1 MESLEKPVVDKLLQ
15 AMAQAYPD
23 PVDLTLLLMVIGDE
37 MPALQAATAELVHH
51 GLAQAR
57 TLVES
62 GEERL
67 GSPCIT
73 DKGMAVAD
81 GLAADT
87 DEAAALLDR
96 LEAATLR
103 ELMGLRIG
111 ACALPA
117 PQAKELRAAIFA
129 MNDHALVDAG
139 TVWAHRTVIDWRGL
153 LGVTGSGE
161 SNAPGH
167 ATRSKNADALQD
179 LPEHD

>member
-1 MESLEKPVVDKLLQ
+1 VESLEKPVGDKLLQ

-23 PVDLTLLLMVIGDE
+23 PVDLTLLLMVIGDD
-37 MPALQAATAELVHH
+37 MPALQSATADLVCK

-57 TLVES
+57 NLVES

-81 GLAADT
+81 GLAADA

-103 ELMGLRIG
+103 ELMDLRIG

-139 TVWAHRTVIDWRGL
+139 TVWAHRTVSDWRGL
-153 LGVTGSGE
+153 LGVMSSGD
-161 SNAPGH
+161 SNTVGQP
-167 ATRSKNADALQD
+167 TRSKNAGALQD
-179 LPEHD
+179 LPERD